1 MTFPKKMVDFS
12 EKRLMIQ
19 NVIDRINEHGNNYM
33 ENLEAFNEQFQ
44 LSQTSKNIHQDA
56 KRKNAGNGPSPS

>member
-44 LSQTSKNIHQDA
+44 LSQTSKNIYQDA
-56 KRKNAGNGPSPS
+56 KRKNDSNGPSPS